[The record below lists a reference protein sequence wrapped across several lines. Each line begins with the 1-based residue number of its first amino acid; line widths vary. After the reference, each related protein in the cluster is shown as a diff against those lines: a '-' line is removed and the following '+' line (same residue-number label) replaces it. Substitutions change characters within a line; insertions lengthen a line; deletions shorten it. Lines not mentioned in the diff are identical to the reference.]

1 MGRHT
6 PLYEQHCQSGA
17 KMVDFGGW
25 DMPLHYGSQISEHH
39 AVRQRAG
46 LFDVSHMQT
55 IDVRGPDTRAF
66 LRTILANDVA
76 KLTVPG
82 KALYG
87 CLLNE
92 AGGVLDDLI
101 TYYLTEDWFRIV
113 VNAGPADQDYAWF
126 VAHSAGFRVTLRRRP
141 EFAMLAVQGPEA
153 QTRAMAA
160 IGRAA
165 AEVLIGLKPFQ
176 GAVVGDRF
184 IARTGYTGEA
194 GFEILVPDHEA
205 VELWRALVAAGIAP
219 AGLGA
224 RDTLRL
230 EAGMN
235 LYGHDMDSTTTP
247 WETGLGWTVALT
259 PGRDFIGRKALE
271 AQQTAGVMWQMAGL
285 VLLTPGVLR
294 DGQAV
299 QCAAGSGRITS
310 GSFSPT
316 LERGIALCRFP
327 VPVAIGEICTVE
339 MRPGRIGSA
348 RVVSIPFVRQGRVL
362 VDI

>member
-1 MGRHT
+1 
-6 PLYEQHCQSGA
+6 
-17 KMVDFGGW
+17 
-25 DMPLHYGSQISEHH
+25 
-39 AVRQRAG
+39 
-46 LFDVSHMQT
+46 
-55 IDVRGPDTRAF
+55 
-66 LRTILANDVA
+66 
-76 KLTVPG
+76 
-82 KALYG
+82 
-87 CLLNE
+87 
-92 AGGVLDDLI
+92 
-101 TYYLTEDWFRIV
+101 
-113 VNAGPADQDYAWF
+113 
-126 VAHSAGFRVTLRRRP
+126 
-141 EFAMLAVQGPEA
+141 MLAVQGPEA